1 MKTIKKIIF
10 TIAFSIL
17 CFNNVL
23 FAQDVS
29 VIKQYE
35 SLLENQ
41 KQPLLSSDEELMMI
55 DGTVWSRNYGET
67 EYVLT
72 PTVVNKAKYRARI
85 KSLDNKTLNVIKSNF
100 RFVNVPIN
108 SLTKPLLET
117 FGIKVPSYVKDR
129 VNVFLPQIDIDLL
142 LSAGSD
148 IVSLNE
154 YGKKVKTQ
162 NLQPKNEPT
171 AVIYSEG
178 FETATVPGPSYSTF
192 NNASVNCGWSD
203 ESCYKHSGSWSVWC
217 SGNGAA
223 CNACGNDYVNNMD
236 SDFEK
241 TNDINTSSYQNL
253 TFTWWMDYDFNNT
266 GTNDVLYVFWWDGT
280 NYILSPTSYNS
291 SSQYDGALWKQHTA
305 TFSGPWSVIN
315 FDFNFVSNSFG
326 TSYGVYIDDIQ
337 LSGTAIANGLAEVED
352 NKLKLNIYPNPNN
365 GKFILSTNEDIQ
377 LSISNE
383 LGQVVKLIELNQTNK
398 HQVEIADLANGIYF
412 VTGITNKTFVKE
424 KIVINK

>member
-1 MKTIKKIIF
+1 MKTIKKIIV
-10 TIAFSIL
+10 TSAFSIL
-17 CFNNVL
+17 YFNNVL
-23 FAQDVS
+23 FAQDVT

-72 PTVVNKAKYRARI
+72 PTVADKAKYRARI

-117 FGIKVPSYVKDR
+117 FGIKVPTYVNDR

-142 LSAGSD
+142 LSAVTD

-178 FETATVPGPSYSTF
+178 FETATVPGSSYSTF

-223 CNACGNDYVNNMD
+223 CNACLGDYINNMD
-236 SDFEK
+236 ADIVK
-241 TNDINTSSYQNL
+241 TNNINTSSYQNL
-253 TFTWWMDYDFNNT
+253 IFTWWMDYDFNNT
-266 GTNDVLYVFWWDGT
+266 GTNDILYKYWWNGT
-280 NYILSPTSYNS
+280 SLVLSPTSYNS
-291 SSQYDGALWKQHTA
+291 SSPLDGLGWYQHTA
-305 TFSGPWSVIN
+305 TFSGVWSVFN
-315 FDFNFVSNSFG
+315 FDFQFVSNSIG

-337 LSGTAIANGLAEVED
+337 LSGTAIATGLAEEVN

-365 GKFILSTNEDIQ
+365 GKFILSTNEDVK
-377 LSISNE
+377 LSLSNE
-383 LGQVVKLIELNQTNK
+383 LGQVVKLVELNQVNK
-398 HQVEIADLANGIYF
+398 HQIEISDLADGIYF
-412 VTGITNKTFVKE
+412 VTGLTNKSFVKE
-424 KIVINK
+424 KVIISK